1 MTKEDFERQV
11 NTLVPAPDF
20 QTTAA
25 LFRFGQ
31 ELGQTPECDGVRD
44 LLNSLDFI
52 SRHFDQEVLQNAYGL
67 IRQGSAALPGELVA
81 AAVLLQDGDAPES
94 LPDLIQRGHLLG
106 FYAPKEG
113 GEISPLAVCCII
125 EGGKMCVTH
134 TEHFGSFD
142 PEKAFWDA
150 KGYAGQ
156 HGTSVTEALQHA
168 AADGTAGHTV
178 CEPQRLLSNSQPEI
192 TEALCDIFACCP
204 AVAAQIMFDADWDK
218 ITVEHNPLWLELRQG
233 QDPAQGGMEQTM

>member
-11 NTLVPAPDF
+11 NALVPAPDF

-44 LLNSLDFI
+44 LLNSLNFI
-52 SRHFDQEVLQNAYGL
+52 SRHFDREVLQNVYGI
-67 IRQGSAALPGELVA
+67 IRYGSAALPGELVA
-81 AAVLLQDGDAPES
+81 AAVLLQDGNAPES
-94 LPDLIQRGHLLG
+94 LPDLIRHGHLLG
-106 FYAPKEG
+106 FYAPKEA
-113 GEISPLAVCCII
+113 GEISPLVVCCII

-142 PEKAFWDA
+142 PEKVFWDA

-156 HGTSVTEALQHA
+156 NRISVTEALRHA
-168 AADGTAGHTV
+168 AADGTK
-178 CEPQRLLSNSQPEI
+178 LLSSIQPEI
-192 TEALCDIFACCP
+192 TEALCDISDCCP
-204 AVAAQIMFDADWDK
+204 AVAAQIMFDADWDN
-218 ITVEHNPLWLELRQG
+218 IIVEHNPLWRELRQ
-233 QDPAQGGMEQTM
+233 QQEPAQGGMEQTM